1 MKVDVNID
9 ACKQG
14 EREALGNLYKAY
26 SDRLKRI
33 CLHYVADESTA
44 EDILHDAFIIIFTSI
59 KSLKDNSKLEGWM
72 ITIVRNLSLR
82 FLQSTETVSY
92 THLRAHET
100 S

>member
-26 SDRLKRI
+26 SSRLKRI
-33 CLHYVADESTA
+33 CLHYVTDESAA

-82 FLQSTETVSY
+82 YLQRTEKDDIPLSS
-92 THLRAHET
+92 L
-100 S
+100 